1 MNYSASEANILLSI
15 SLSLSSAVIGYIAT
29 VNVVVHRSVE
39 RRLPPYCSSS
49 YSTPY
54 DACRH

>member
-39 RRLPPYCSSS
+39 R
-49 YSTPY
+49 
-54 DACRH
+54 